1 MYLSTSELIGSIK
14 RELYEPYEFCH
25 SSLVGKLLISNSCRF
40 RVYRVQG
47 LGWIALSS

>member
-1 MYLSTSELIGSIK
+1 MYLSTSGLIGSIK
-14 RELYEPYEFCH
+14 RKPYEPYEPYEFCH

-47 LGWIALSS
+47 LG